1 MNRTVVNSAAV
12 ASVGYDPQAC
22 ILEVRFRA
30 GGVYQYFDVPE
41 SVHEQLMAV
50 DSMAAFLNTVVKPH
64 YRCVRIARGSGR
76 LSAA

>member
-22 ILEVRFRA
+22 ILEVRYRG
-30 GGVYQYFDVPE
+30 GGVYQYFDVPA
-41 SVHEQLMAV
+41 SVHEELMAA
-50 DSMAAFLNTVVKPH
+50 DSMGTLLNTVVKPR
-64 YRCVRIARGSGR
+64 YRCARIARGSGR